1 MDIKCFLNNVC
12 KEIKYKPARK
22 DISEELEV
30 HIQEIKK
37 DYISDGMN
45 EKEAE
50 EKAVSQMGK
59 AEDIGRQ
66 LNRIHKPHLDWK
78 LLILIVILM
87 GFNLLISV
95 LKESTKNDNYLWSTI
110 IYMLIG
116 IIISIGIYFFDY
128 RKLKKQSFLIYLFA
142 TIIMILPMAGM
153 GYFVRGVL
161 CLNILGFSFFPGT
174 MTITL
179 YIIAFVGFIID
190 YKKDNIIKL
199 KNQNKRFSI
208 NKDFIKI
215 VGLTVLSL
223 IIMSTISTLTN
234 TLILSFVYLVITTI
248 KFIVDAEKTIKKLFT
263 VYGTIGVVAI
273 FLIVGLNVKFFK
285 SDRILASFNP
295 EIEPNGTGYIG
306 MLQKEILQNAK
317 LIGEA
322 ETEVISSDKY
332 IITEDTNYTFI
343 YLLGKTGILSTG
355 ILFLAI
361 ILTSL
366 KLIINA
372 KNIKEQYGKFLI
384 IGLSILFIL
393 QAFASILMNMNLGI
407 RTNIN
412 IPFVS
417 CGGFYFLVNIMSMA
431 IIFSIYR
438 RKDINFEEP
447 KKLKLVTRFQKF
459 LFLES

>member
-208 NKDFIKI
+208 NK
-215 VGLTVLSL
+215 G
-223 IIMSTISTLTN
+223 
-234 TLILSFVYLVITTI
+234 
-248 KFIVDAEKTIKKLFT
+248 
-263 VYGTIGVVAI
+263 
-273 FLIVGLNVKFFK
+273 
-285 SDRILASFNP
+285 
-295 EIEPNGTGYIG
+295 
-306 MLQKEILQNAK
+306 
-317 LIGEA
+317 
-322 ETEVISSDKY
+322 
-332 IITEDTNYTFI
+332 
-343 YLLGKTGILSTG
+343 
-355 ILFLAI
+355 
-361 ILTSL
+361 
-366 KLIINA
+366 
-372 KNIKEQYGKFLI
+372 
-384 IGLSILFIL
+384 
-393 QAFASILMNMNLGI
+393 
-407 RTNIN
+407 
-412 IPFVS
+412 
-417 CGGFYFLVNIMSMA
+417 
-431 IIFSIYR
+431 
-438 RKDINFEEP
+438 
-447 KKLKLVTRFQKF
+447 
-459 LFLES
+459 